1 MGLPGSG
8 KTFLAKKI
16 VNSLKADWFNA
27 DKIRGKY
34 NDWDFSSSGIIR
46 QVKRMKKL
54 ADDSKKKFVVTD
66 FICPL
71 KKQFQI
77 YKPDFIIWMDTIKK
91 SRYPR
96 INKIFQKPKKYDIRV
111 TSKDA
116 NLWSKI
122 ILDQIHPYKW
132 KNNNPTVSLLGRWQP
147 FHDGH
152 YELFLRAYQKTAQ
165 VIIYVK
171 DVQNI
176 GDNPFSFSQIKKLI
190 DKKLVN
196 LFKNRYKVKL
206 APNITNIFYGR
217 KVGYKIKK
225 INLDKKIQKISG
237 TKIRKQMRAKGQLK
251 QKKINR

>member
-34 NDWDFSSSGIIR
+34 NDWDFSPSGIIR

-96 INKIFQKPKKYDIRV
+96 INKSMRI
-111 TSKDA
+111 
-116 NLWSKI
+116 
-122 ILDQIHPYKW
+122 
-132 KNNNPTVSLLGRWQP
+132 
-147 FHDGH
+147 
-152 YELFLRAYQKTAQ
+152 
-165 VIIYVK
+165 
-171 DVQNI
+171 NI
-176 GDNPFSFSQIKKLI
+176 
-190 DKKLVN
+190 
-196 LFKNRYKVKL
+196 
-206 APNITNIFYGR
+206 
-217 KVGYKIKK
+217 
-225 INLDKKIQKISG
+225 
-237 TKIRKQMRAKGQLK
+237 
-251 QKKINR
+251 